1 MKYSI
6 VIALKECKEILR
18 ERRFQWASVIVGT
31 LLVAAVLLNY
41 RYYQSVKQQHELAR
55 KNARQEW
62 LGQGERNPHSAAHF
76 GTYAFKPRYPLSLI
90 DNGVDKYAGV
100 SIYLEA
106 HSRNEAQFMAAQD
119 QTGLSRFGDLT
130 PDFILL
136 FVIPLLIILLGFN
149 SFTREREMGTLK
161 LLKSQQVPFYALALG
176 KWLGLFLLVLS
187 LVLPIYGLAWLLLS
201 NLSDYGQ
208 FSAGAL
214 TGLFGIYLLY
224 FIVFIN
230 LTLWISLIAKNSNV
244 AFVSLLGVWMIA
256 CLAIPKFTS
265 SLANQLHPYPTQTSF
280 AESIAADKKAGL
292 DGHDPWS
299 QKAKQLEAETLKTY
313 NVSSV
318 EELPFNWDGFL
329 MQESEK
335 ADADIYFKHYELLK
349 NIYQRQTGV
358 YQTTAALS
366 PFLPTRFLSMA
377 ISRTDYYSH
386 WNFADAAEKYRIDLV
401 GAMNGDLMENSRT
414 GDWDYK
420 ADQSVWAS
428 VDDFSY
434 EPPALA
440 SVMQLHT
447 SNFMVL
453 GCWLLLTTV
462 GVLLATRQLNVF

>member
-1 MKYSI
+1 MKHI
-6 VIALKECKEILR
+6 IIIALKECKEILR
-18 ERRFQWASVIVGT
+18 ERRFQWAAAIVVT
-31 LLVAAVLLNY
+31 LLVAAVLLSY
-41 RYYQSVKQQHELAR
+41 QYYQSVKEQHELAR
-55 KNARQEW
+55 DNARQEW
-62 LGQGERNPHSAAHF
+62 LGQGEKNPHSAAHF

-100 SIYLEA
+100 SIHLEA
-106 HSRNEAQFMAAQD
+106 HRRNEAQYMAAQD

-149 SFTREREMGTLK
+149 SFTRERESGTLK

-176 KWLGLFLLVLS
+176 KWLGLFLLVLG
-187 LVLPIYGLAWLLLS
+187 LVLPIYGLAFLLLS

-214 TGLFGIYLLY
+214 TSLFGVYLMY
-224 FIVFIN
+224 FMIFIN
-230 LTLWISLIAKNSNV
+230 LTLWISLIAKKSNV
-244 AFVSLLGVWMIA
+244 AFVSLLGIWMIA

-265 SLANQLHPYPTQTSF
+265 SLANQLHPYPTQTAF
-280 AESIAADKKAGL
+280 AENINAEKKTGL
-292 DGHDPWS
+292 DGHNPWS
-299 QKAKQLEAETLKTY
+299 EKAKQLEAETLKTY

-329 MQESEK
+329 MQEGEK
-335 ADADIYFKHYELLK
+335 ADANIYFKHYELLK
-349 NIYQRQTGV
+349 NIYHRQTGV
-358 YQTTAALS
+358 YQAAAAMS

-377 ISRTDYYSH
+377 ISRTDYHSH
-386 WNFADAAEKYRIDLV
+386 WNFADAAEKYRIELV

-414 GDWDYK
+414 GDWDYQ

-428 VDDFSY
+428 VSDFSY

-440 SVMQLHT
+440 SVMQLHA
-447 SNFMVL
+447 SNFIVL
-453 GCWLLLTTV
+453 GCWLLISTV
-462 GVLLATRQLNVF
+462 GILLASRQLTVF